1 MERPRP
7 QPVDNSYRAATWISS
22 CLPELKDKAVAP
34 PGGNWKAELAK
45 VVRVLM
51 QTSHAVQSGRG
62 LPLAT
67 GYKLGLKVPEYCD
80 MQKSD
85 ELQFFKEALVSPS

>member
-1 MERPRP
+1 MERPSP
-7 QPVDNSYRAATWISS
+7 QPVDNGYPAATWISS
-22 CLPELKDKAVAP
+22 RLSELKDEAVAP
-34 PGGNWKAELAK
+34 PDGNWKAELAK

-51 QTSHAVQSGRG
+51 QTSHAVLSGRG

-67 GYKLGLKVPEYCD
+67 SHKLGLKVPEYCD
-80 MQKSD
+80 MQKRD